1 MIKPATCFTVLPP
14 SLTTLAAQIMWINNR
29 NISINNVSWSVE
41 QLILT
46 LAALGRP
53 VLVACD
59 TKIRVVYTTA
69 FATANYAMRSP
80 HWFPTGMVSCT
91 VLIIYSEWEEIASEQ
106 ITGVF
111 RFELDRCVIY
121 CYVCCLCLNSP
132 PPSQR
137 AIPTSLF
144 FGMYLKLIPWTSFHF
159 CNVVCTW
166 SNLSDSIFIVKC
178 SVLIFL
184 VLKVP

>member
-1 MIKPATCFTVLPP
+1 MIQPATSFTVLPP
-14 SLTTLAAQIMWINNR
+14 SLTTLAVQIMWINNR
-29 NISINNVSWSVE
+29 NISINNVPWSVE

-132 PPSQR
+132 PPLPARHPHQFVFRYVFKVDSVDFISLLQR
-137 AIPTSLF
+137 CL
-144 FGMYLKLIPWTSFHF
+144 YLVEPVW
-159 CNVVCTW
+159 
-166 SNLSDSIFIVKC
+166 
-178 SVLIFL
+178 
-184 VLKVP
+184 